1 MIYKNQLTRD
11 SKLGTITNNLLLTHG
26 ESSKSLVVIFPGGDN
41 STDIPVL
48 HYARKGALLTGCD
61 VLSLEYGINIG
72 LNTLDKAEII
82 ETIID
87 EGYNVI
93 QKCLEKD
100 YEKIFFISKSIGNV
114 ISFGIDKK
122 LTNKK
127 VEYICYTPI
136 GQNIQDILKRK
147 CIVFCGTKDKLFT
160 TDYRNM
166 VMNNDNIKL
175 VQIENAA
182 HSLEI
187 DDSYEESID
196 ILRRITD
203 QCVEYIKERMI
214 V

>member
-1 MIYKNQLTRD
+1 MIYKNQITID

-61 VLSLEYGINIG
+61 VLSLEYGTNIG
-72 LNTLDKAEII
+72 LATLDKSEII
-82 ETIID
+82 KTIID

-93 QKCLEKD
+93 QKCLIKD

-122 LTNKK
+122 LTNQKI
-127 VEYICYTPI
+127 EYICYTPI
-136 GQNIQDILKRK
+136 SQNIQDILKRK

-160 TDYRNM
+160 TDDINM
-166 VMNNDNIKL
+166 IMNNDNIKL
-175 VQIENAA
+175 VKIENAI

-187 DDSYEESID
+187 DDSYEKSID
-196 ILRRITD
+196 ILRRITE
-203 QCVEYIKERMI
+203 QCVEYINEKMI
-214 V
+214 R